1 MTGAVPE
8 RPRITGW
15 FPRLLVVTAAVQFIL
30 FAVRPFLAFEALA
43 KGASALEL
51 GVITAS
57 FSSLS
62 LVAAVPLGRAAD
74 RWGERRFVITG
85 AAMLSVVAVSIGFAG
100 SVAALVVA
108 SATLGFAH
116 LCASVGIQTLIARG
130 ANAALR
136 ERRFAG
142 YTLMNSFSQFAGP
155 AVAGLLVGGIA
166 ASAGSG
172 EVPHGERVYLLAG
185 GVGLLGLG
193 AAVSL
198 ACRPG
203 ALARRPAQKRGRAQ
217 ATMRDV
223 MRTPSVPVAL
233 LASFTT
239 LSAIDLLFAYLPAY
253 GVSQGISV
261 RTIGL
266 LLAAHGLAAMVI
278 RLAMPLLLAR
288 IGRRRLLAVCMLVP
302 SVALATVPF
311 VESVPALYLLMI
323 VSGLGLGLCQPI
335 TLEWVAGQVRRED
348 RGTAMSLR
356 LAGNRLGQVVVPLG
370 VGLLAGAAGLAAA
383 FVGPATLLMAG
394 GLLVR
399 RAKGAGGD

>member
-1 MTGAVPE
+1 MTGAVPG
-8 RPRITGW
+8 RPRVTGW

-43 KGASALEL
+43 KGSSAVEL
-51 GVITAS
+51 GVITAA

-74 RWGERRFVITG
+74 RWGERLFVIAG
-85 AAMLSVVAVSIGFAG
+85 AAMLAVVPVAIGFAG
-100 SVAALVVA
+100 SVAALVVV
-108 SATLGFAH
+108 SATLGLAH

-155 AVAGLLVGGIA
+155 AVAGLLVGGVA
-166 ASAGSG
+166 ASASSG
-172 EVPHGERVYLLAG
+172 VVPHGERVYLLAS
-185 GVGLLGLG
+185 GVGLVGLC

-198 ACRPG
+198 AWRPG
-203 ALARRPAQKRGRAQ
+203 ALASRPDRERGRAQ

-253 GVSQGISV
+253 GVSRGIPV

-266 LLAAHGLAAMVI
+266 LLAAHGLASMVI
-278 RLAMPLLLAR
+278 RFAMPLLIAR
-288 IGRRRLLAVCMLVP
+288 IGRRRLLTACMLIP
-302 SVALATVPF
+302 GVALAAVPF

-356 LAGNRLGQVVVPLG
+356 LAGNRLGQVAVPLG
-370 VGLLAGAAGLAAA
+370 VGLLAGGAGLAAA
-383 FVGPATLLMAG
+383 FLGPASLLMAG